1 LVALV
6 QDAHRFIM
14 YHKQAVE
21 NYPLQVYASALLFSP
36 SRSVIRNLYKGE
48 ELQVVKIQP
57 DMADEWSAC
66 RLTLESHSD
75 KVTSVAISYDSR
87 WVVTGSWD
95 NIAKISDASSGK
107 CVHTLEGHSS
117 GVTSVA
123 ISHDSRWV
131 VTGSDDRTAKIWE
144 ASSGKSVHTLEG
156 HSNRVTSVAISHDSR
171 WVVTGSW
178 DKTAKIWE
186 ASSGECMQT
195 LETRQTLHDIAFD
208 AHNQFPRTAI
218 GPLRFDVLSAS
229 KPAAII
235 PSVENTFGQTLGVSG
250 DGRWITFASE
260 NLVWLPSE
268 YRPSYSAVS
277 DKIMV
282 VDVGSGKVWMCSI
295 NI

>member
-1 LVALV
+1 
-6 QDAHRFIM
+6 
-14 YHKQAVE
+14 
-21 NYPLQVYASALLFSP
+21 
-36 SRSVIRNLYKGE
+36 
-48 ELQVVKIQP
+48 
-57 DMADEWSAC
+57 
-66 RLTLESHSD
+66 
-75 KVTSVAISYDSR
+75 
-87 WVVTGSWD
+87 VVTGSWD
-95 NIAKISDASSGK
+95 ETAKIWEASSGK
-107 CVHTLEGHSS
+107 FVHTLEGHSN

-123 ISHDSRWV
+123 ISHDSLWV
-131 VTGSDDRTAKIWE
+131 VTGSDDMTGKIWE

-186 ASSGECMQT
+186 ASSGKCMQT
-195 LETRQTLHDIAFD
+195 LETRQTLDDIAFD
-208 AHNQFPRTAI
+208 AHDQFPRTAI